1 MNFGYKKLYIGGKL
15 RDALSGD
22 KKQVFCPAT
31 NEVVGEVAWAGVADA
46 ELALIEAQ
54 KGFEYWSKLSLADRT
69 KWMMKLREEVL
80 KNDDLLRKAVVMEM
94 GKSYDAAW
102 EDIESIV
109 NALEFYPGAMRN
121 MHDEIIPD
129 LENTHRHKMV
139 NQPAGVAVAYLA
151 WNFPLLNVGYKI
163 GPALAAGCSII
174 IKPSGLTPL
183 SAYVLG
189 EIMHGINFPA
199 GVVNFIS
206 GPVDEVAH
214 TLTTSKI
221 AKVLTMIGS
230 TASGRKVMADSTTS
244 VKHVSMELGGNAPFI
259 VCEDADIETAVNIGI
274 ALKYGNCGQICVSPN
289 RFIIHESVYDT
300 FLQKFIAK
308 AKQVK
313 VGFGIDEK
321 PDMGPLVTL
330 RDRERIF
337 KMVVDDVASG
347 AKLELGGGIPVG
359 KEVGNFIEPTV
370 ISGLTTSMR
379 CFREEIFGPVAAMMK
394 FSTIDEAITLGND
407 TEYGLVSYVFSTSEK
422 CIRQLSEALDFG
434 EVQVNGVKYAIY
446 LPHGGIKESGIGH
459 DCSYLALNDYLVKK
473 RITIAL

>member
-1 MNFGYKKLYIGGKL
+1 MYIGGKL
-15 RDALSGD
+15 VDAIAGT
-22 KKQVFCPAT
+22 KKDVICPAT
-31 NEVVGEVAWAGVADA
+31 KEVVAQVAWAGVEDA
-46 ELALIEAQ
+46 NLALEEAQ
-54 KGFEYWSKLSLADRT
+54 KGFKYWSKLSLAERT

-139 NQPAGVAVAYLA
+139 NQPRGVAVAYLA

-183 SAYVLG
+183 SSYVFG
-189 EIMHGINFPA
+189 EILANMNFPA
-199 GVVNFIS
+199 GVINFIS
-206 GPVDEVAH
+206 GPVNEVAQ

-221 AKVLTMIGS
+221 TKVITMIGS
-230 TASGRKVMADSTTS
+230 TASGRQVMADSTTS

-259 VCEDADIETAVNIGI
+259 VCADADLELATNIGI

-289 RFIIHESVYDT
+289 RFLIQESVYDK
-300 FLQKFIAK
+300 FLEMFIEK
-308 AKQVK
+308 AKKVK
-313 VGFGIDEK
+313 VGFGIENK

-330 RDRERIF
+330 RDRDRIF
-337 KMVVDDVASG
+337 KMVQDDVANG
-347 AKLELGGGIPVG
+347 AKLELGGGIPAG
-359 KEVGNFIEPTV
+359 MEVGNFIEPTV

-394 FSTIDEAITLGND
+394 FSTIDEAIELGND
-407 TEYGLVSYVFSTSEK
+407 TEYGLVSYVFSNSEK
-422 CIRQLSEALDFG
+422 SIRQLSEELDFG

-446 LPHGGIKESGIGH
+446 LPHGGMKESGIGH

>member
-1 MNFGYKKLYIGGKL
+1 MNFGYKKLYIGGQL
-15 RDALSGD
+15 RDAISGA
-22 KKQVFCPAT
+22 KKDVICPAT
-31 NEVVGEVAWAGVADA
+31 NEVVGQVAWAGVEDA
-46 ELALIEAQ
+46 ELALVEAQ
-54 KGFEYWSKLSLADRT
+54 KGFKYWSKLSLADRT

-183 SAYVLG
+183 SSYVLG
-189 EIMHGINFPA
+189 EIMASIDFPA

-206 GPVDEVAH
+206 GPVDEVAQ

-221 AKVLTMIGS
+221 TKVITMIGS

-259 VCEDADIETAVNIGI
+259 VCADADLELATNIGI

-289 RFIIHESVYDT
+289 RFIIHESVYDQ
-300 FLQKFIAK
+300 FLQMFIEK
-308 AKQVK
+308 AKKVK
-313 VGFGIDEK
+313 VGFGLDEK
-321 PDMGPLVTL
+321 PDMGPLVTS
-330 RDRERIF
+330 RDRDRIL
-337 KMVVDDVASG
+337 KMVKDDVASG
-347 AKLELGGGIPVG
+347 AKLELGGGIPAG
-359 KEVGNFIEPTV
+359 KTVGNFIEPTI
-370 ISGLTTSMR
+370 ISGLTSSMR

-394 FSTIDEAITLGND
+394 FSTIDEAVEIGND

-422 CIRQLSEALDFG
+422 NIRQLSEELDFG

-446 LPHGGIKESGIGH
+446 LPHGGVKESGIGH
-459 DCSYLALNDYLVKK
+459 DCSYLALNDYLTKK
-473 RITIAL
+473 RITTAL

>member
-1 MNFGYKKLYIGGKL
+1 MNFGYKKLYIGGQL
-15 RDALSGD
+15 RDAISGA
-22 KKQVFCPAT
+22 KKDVICPAT
-31 NEVVGEVAWAGVADA
+31 NEVVGQVAWAGVEDA
-46 ELALIEAQ
+46 ELALVEAQ
-54 KGFEYWSKLSLADRT
+54 KGFKYWSKLSLADRT

-183 SAYVLG
+183 SSYVLG
-189 EIMHGINFPA
+189 EIMASIDFPA

-206 GPVDEVAH
+206 GPVDEVAQ
-214 TLTTSKI
+214 TLTTSTI
-221 AKVLTMIGS
+221 TKVITMIGS

-259 VCEDADIETAVNIGI
+259 VCADADLDLATNIGI

-289 RFIIHESVYDT
+289 RFIIHESVYDQ
-300 FLQKFIAK
+300 FLQMFIKK
-308 AKQVK
+308 AKKVK
-313 VGFGIDEK
+313 VGFGLDEK
-321 PDMGPLVTL
+321 PDMGPLVTAK
-330 RDRERIF
+330 DRERIL
-337 KMVVDDVASG
+337 KMVADDVASG
-347 AKLELGGGIPVG
+347 AKLELGGGIPAG
-359 KEVGNFIEPTV
+359 KTVGNFIEPTI
-370 ISGLTTSMR
+370 ISGLTSSMR

-394 FSTIDEAITLGND
+394 FSTIDEAVEIGND

-422 CIRQLSEALDFG
+422 NIRQLSEELDFG

-446 LPHGGIKESGIGH
+446 LPHGGVKESGIGH
-459 DCSYLALNDYLVKK
+459 DCSYLALNDYMTKK

>member
-1 MNFGYKKLYIGGKL
+1 MNFGYKKLYIGGEL
-15 RDALSGD
+15 RDAISGA
-22 KKQVFCPAT
+22 KKDVICPAT
-31 NEVVGEVAWAGVADA
+31 NEVVGQVAWAGVEDA
-46 ELALIEAQ
+46 ELALVEAQ
-54 KGFEYWSKLSLADRT
+54 KGFKYWSKLSLGERT

-189 EIMHGINFPA
+189 EIMASINFPA
-199 GVVNFIS
+199 GVINFIS
-206 GPVDEVAH
+206 GPVDEVAQ

-221 AKVLTMIGS
+221 TKVITMIGS
-230 TASGRKVMADSTTS
+230 TASGRKVIADSTTS

-259 VCEDADIETAVNIGI
+259 VCADADLDLATNIGI

-289 RFIIHESVYDT
+289 RFIIHESVYDQ
-300 FLQKFIAK
+300 FLKMFIEK
-308 AKQVK
+308 AKKVK
-313 VGFGIDEK
+313 VGFGLDEK
-321 PDMGPLVTL
+321 PDMGPLVTVK
-330 RDRERIF
+330 DRERIL
-337 KMVVDDVASG
+337 KMVKDDVASG

-359 KEVGNFIEPTV
+359 KTVGNFIEPTV
-370 ISGLTTSMR
+370 ISGLTSSMR

-394 FSTIDEAITLGND
+394 FSTIDEAVEIGND
-407 TEYGLVSYVFSTSEK
+407 TEYGLVSYVFSNSEK
-422 CIRQLSEALDFG
+422 NIRQLSEELDFG

-446 LPHGGIKESGIGH
+446 LPHGGVKESGIGH
-459 DCSYLALNDYLVKK
+459 DCSYLALNDYMTKK

>member
-1 MNFGYKKLYIGGKL
+1 MNFGYKKLYIGGEL
-15 RDALSGD
+15 RDAISGA
-22 KKQVFCPAT
+22 KKDVICPAT
-31 NEVVGEVAWAGVADA
+31 NEVVGQVAWAGVEDA
-46 ELALIEAQ
+46 ELALVEAQ
-54 KGFEYWSKLSLADRT
+54 KGFKYWSKLSLAERT

-183 SAYVLG
+183 SSYVLG
-189 EIMHGINFPA
+189 EIMYNINFPA
-199 GVVNFIS
+199 GVINFIC
-206 GPVDEVAH
+206 GTVEDVAQ

-221 AKVLTMIGS
+221 PKVLTMIGS

-259 VCEDADIETAVNIGI
+259 VCADADLELATNIGI

-289 RFIIHESVYDT
+289 RFIIQESVYDA
-300 FLQKFIAK
+300 FLQMFIEK
-308 AKQVK
+308 AKKVK
-313 VGFGIDEK
+313 VGFGFDEK

-330 RDRERIF
+330 RDRERIL
-337 KMVVDDVASG
+337 KMVNDDVASG
-347 AKLELGGGIPVG
+347 AKLELGGGIPAG

-394 FSTIDEAITLGND
+394 FSTIDEAIELGND
-407 TEYGLVSYVFSTSEK
+407 TEYGLVSYVFTNNEK
-422 CIRQLSEALDFG
+422 NIRQLSEALDFG
-434 EVQVNGVKYAIY
+434 EVQINGVKYAIY
-446 LPHGGIKESGIGH
+446 LPHGGVKESGIGH

>member
-1 MNFGYKKLYIGGKL
+1 MNFGYKKLYIGGQL
-15 RDALSGD
+15 RDAISGA
-22 KKQVFCPAT
+22 KENVICPAT
-31 NEVVGEVAWAGVADA
+31 NEVVGQVAWAGVEDA
-46 ELALIEAQ
+46 ELALVEAQ
-54 KGFEYWSKLSLADRT
+54 KGFKYWSKLSLAERT

-80 KNDDLLRKAVVMEM
+80 KNDDILRKAVVMEM

-129 LENTHRHKMV
+129 LENTHRHKMI
-139 NQPAGVAVAYLA
+139 NSPAGVAVAYLA

-163 GPALAAGCSII
+163 GPALAAGCSLI

-189 EIMHGINFPA
+189 EIMHNINFPA
-199 GVVNFIS
+199 GVINFIC
-206 GPVDEVAH
+206 GPVEEVAH
-214 TLTTSKI
+214 TMTTSKI
-221 AKVLTMIGS
+221 TRVITMIGS

-259 VCEDADIETAVNIGI
+259 VCADADLDLATNIGV

-289 RFIIHESVYDT
+289 RFMIHESVYDK
-300 FLQKFIAK
+300 FLEMFIEK
-308 AKQVK
+308 AKKVK
-313 VGFGIDEK
+313 VGFGFDQK

-330 RDRERIF
+330 RDRNRIF
-337 KMVVDDVASG
+337 KMIQDDVASG
-347 AKLELGGGIPVG
+347 AKLELGGGIPAG
-359 KEVGNFIEPTV
+359 MEVGNFIEPTV
-370 ISGLTTSMR
+370 ISGLTTTMR

-394 FSTIDEAITLGND
+394 FSSIDEAIELGND
-407 TEYGLVSYVFSTSEK
+407 TEYGLVSYVFSTNEK
-422 CIRQLSEALDFG
+422 SIRQLSEELEFG

-446 LPHGGIKESGIGH
+446 LPHGGVKESGIGH
-459 DCSYLALNDYLVKK
+459 DCSYLALHDYLVKK
-473 RITIAL
+473 RITTAL

>member
-1 MNFGYKKLYIGGKL
+1 MNFGYKKLYIGGVL
-15 RDALSGD
+15 RDAISGA
-22 KKQVFCPAT
+22 KKDVICPAT
-31 NEVVGEVAWAGVADA
+31 NEVVGQVAWAGVEDA
-46 ELALIEAQ
+46 ELALVEAQ
-54 KGFEYWSKLSLADRT
+54 KGFKYWSKLSLAERT

-163 GPALAAGCSII
+163 GPALAAGCSLI

-189 EIMHGINFPA
+189 EIMASIDFPA
-199 GVVNFIS
+199 GVVNFIC
-206 GPVDEVAH
+206 GPIEDVAQ
-214 TLTTSKI
+214 TLTTSKVT
-221 AKVLTMIGS
+221 KVITMIGS

-259 VCEDADIETAVNIGI
+259 VCADADLDLATNIGI

-289 RFIIHESVYDT
+289 RFLIHESVYDQ
-300 FLQKFIAK
+300 FLQMFVEK
-308 AKQVK
+308 AKKVK
-313 VGFGIDEK
+313 VGFGLDTK

-330 RDRERIF
+330 RDRDRIF
-337 KMVVDDVASG
+337 KMVQDDIASG
-347 AKLELGGGIPVG
+347 AKLECGGGIPAG
-359 KEVGNFIEPTV
+359 MEVGNFIEPTV
-370 ISGLTTSMR
+370 ISGLTTTMR

-394 FSTIDEAITLGND
+394 FATIDEAIELGND

-422 CIRQLSEALDFG
+422 NIRELSEALDFG

-446 LPHGGIKESGIGH
+446 LPHGGVKESGIGH
-459 DCSYLALNDYLVKK
+459 DCSYLALNDYLTKK
-473 RITIAL
+473 RITTAL

>member
-1 MNFGYKKLYIGGKL
+1 MNFGYKKLYIGGEL
-15 RDALSGD
+15 RDAISGA
-22 KKQVFCPAT
+22 KKDVICPAT
-31 NEVVGEVAWAGVADA
+31 NEVVGQVAWAGVEDA
-46 ELALIEAQ
+46 ELALVEAQ
-54 KGFEYWSKLSLADRT
+54 KGFKYWSKLSLAERT

-183 SAYVLG
+183 SSYVLG
-189 EIMHGINFPA
+189 EIMYNINFPA
-199 GVVNFIS
+199 GVINFIC
-206 GPVDEVAH
+206 GTVEDVAQ

-221 AKVLTMIGS
+221 PKVLTMIGS

-259 VCEDADIETAVNIGI
+259 VCADADLDLAVNIGT

-289 RFIIHESVYDT
+289 RFIIHESVYDEYLKR
-300 FLQKFIAK
+300 LQ
-308 AKQVK
+308 
-313 VGFGIDEK
+313 DEIKDYKKNIKK
-321 PDMGPLVTL
+321 P
-330 RDRERIF
+330 
-337 KMVVDDVASG
+337 
-347 AKLELGGGIPVG
+347 
-359 KEVGNFIEPTV
+359 
-370 ISGLTTSMR
+370 
-379 CFREEIFGPVAAMMK
+379 
-394 FSTIDEAITLGND
+394 
-407 TEYGLVSYVFSTSEK
+407 
-422 CIRQLSEALDFG
+422 
-434 EVQVNGVKYAIY
+434 
-446 LPHGGIKESGIGH
+446 
-459 DCSYLALNDYLVKK
+459 
-473 RITIAL
+473 